1 MRRSAGLVSG
11 RMCTGRGHPPSLAPL
26 ASRFPRALRHSLLPT
41 QSGSIPPIPV
51 SHPEISISVVQLEVP
66 PGPAKSEWLFAGEGA
81 SWSAG
86 PHCLPHLPPPI
97 PWLLPGFLE
106 PPAQFAVPGRW
117 GWGTVSLN
125 ALGPGSHPRPPSP
138 FPLQPSLQGSLTLG
152 FLRHLVTVLSFQVL
166 GNLRDWSGGREEIS
180 QEPQRQVLGP
190 RPCLRL
196 RDPLT

>member
-11 RMCTGRGHPPSLAPL
+11 RMCTGRGHPPSLAPP

-125 ALGPGSHPRPPSP
+125 ALGPGSHPRPPRLSP
-138 FPLQPSLQGSLTLG
+138 CNPHSRGHSHWDFCAIWSPCCLSK
-152 FLRHLVTVLSFQVL
+152 FLET
-166 GNLRDWSGGREEIS
+166 
-180 QEPQRQVLGP
+180 
-190 RPCLRL
+190 
-196 RDPLT
+196 